1 MFVLK
6 FPQTFLNIF
15 VPIDS
20 TNICKLLLGMVPGS
34 VLSKKLPDENFLN
47 LGDDVYGVEFLNC
60 KL

>member
-1 MFVLK
+1 MVFVLK

-20 TNICKLLLGMVPGS
+20 TNICKLLLGMLPGS

-47 LGDDVYGVEFLNC
+47 LGDDVYGVEF
-60 KL
+60 